1 MWKFEP
7 TMSAQNWQECRIGI
21 HQEDSPSDKHHMKTH
36 GQQVP
41 SWFSQLSQIIP
52 HSYWESVVLQSVP
65 HKQLQAST
73 PFPKESPPASTPH
86 GLFLLHQPEVE
97 IPSMKFSPDPER
109 SSEKLGINAWA
120 SDLGPK
126 WGQGH
131 GKRIQM
137 AGPAAGKCVT
147 FFFHLFLLNTFPLQL
162 IEVLLED
169 KATESMIKLNLP
181 VGQEALITL
190 KDGQKFVLRV
200 SDVPQS
206 SGNIYFRESNAN
218 E

>member
-1 MWKFEP
+1 
-7 TMSAQNWQECRIGI
+7 
-21 HQEDSPSDKHHMKTH
+21 
-36 GQQVP
+36 
-41 SWFSQLSQIIP
+41 
-52 HSYWESVVLQSVP
+52 
-65 HKQLQAST
+65 
-73 PFPKESPPASTPH
+73 
-86 GLFLLHQPEVE
+86 
-97 IPSMKFSPDPER
+97 
-109 SSEKLGINAWA
+109 
-120 SDLGPK
+120 
-126 WGQGH
+126 
-131 GKRIQM
+131 M
-137 AGPAAGKCVT
+137 AGPAAGKSVT